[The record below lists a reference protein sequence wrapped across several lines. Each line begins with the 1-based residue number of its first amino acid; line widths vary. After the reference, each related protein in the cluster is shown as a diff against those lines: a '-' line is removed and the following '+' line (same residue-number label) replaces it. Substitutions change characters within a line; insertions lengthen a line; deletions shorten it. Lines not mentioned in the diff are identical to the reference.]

1 MWQIKTERD
10 VSAVEIPSDEW
21 GVPHTRPSS
30 PGPQCQDEKCPQ
42 LLAAKTSQDVAEWDT
57 GLLESQEVPLKGL
70 HTDLLSLTCSKLQ
83 HWGSSLKGTRDT
95 WGGIGQSGIRARAA
109 GAAFS
114 KTEVLAEAIV
124 PFLSLPPRA
133 SRWTQYLSLHQP
145 SYHCLPDLVIPW
157 DPRTP
162 NLLAPSC
169 FQWLFHTNGLSWLM
183 LQTLL

>member
-1 MWQIKTERD
+1 MEFQ
-10 VSAVEIPSDEW
+10 VF
-21 GVPHTRPSS
+21 
-30 PGPQCQDEKCPQ
+30 
-42 LLAAKTSQDVAEWDT
+42 L
-57 GLLESQEVPLKGL
+57 LKGL
-70 HTDLLSLTCSKLQ
+70 CMHLLRLTPSELQ

-145 SYHCLPDLVIPW
+145 SYHCLPDLVIP
-157 DPRTP
+157 
-162 NLLAPSC
+162 
-169 FQWLFHTNGLSWLM
+169 
-183 LQTLL
+183 